1 MIWWLGEDPCWPNF
15 VGWCESLEVGG
26 LDEEDKGSMFH
37 YLFSHSLDALSAPR
51 FMPLRCQCPLH
62 KDPNAVR
69 CCLACLCFLLKPHLP
84 NPAPLGPSG
93 QQPQGAAPSGL
104 CECCWLCLEL
114 PLRGSCIIFS
124 SSSFQ
129 PSIFHNQL
137 TPQSP
142 SANLQKWNS

>member
-93 QQPQGAAPSGL
+93 QQPQGL
-104 CECCWLCLEL
+104 L
-114 PLRGSCIIFS
+114 PLAFASAAGSAWNSLCVALV
-124 SSSFQ
+124 SSFHPPAFSQ
-129 PSIFHNQL
+129 ASFSQGRGF
-137 TPQSP
+137 
-142 SANLQKWNS
+142 